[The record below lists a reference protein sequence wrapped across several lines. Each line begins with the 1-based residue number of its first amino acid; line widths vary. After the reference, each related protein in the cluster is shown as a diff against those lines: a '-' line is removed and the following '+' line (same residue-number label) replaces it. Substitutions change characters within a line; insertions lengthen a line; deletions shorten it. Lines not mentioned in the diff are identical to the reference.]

1 MLFEFPSDESTYRME
16 DQFMVGDALLV
27 KPVTTAGAIHSEV
40 YFAGNEK
47 WFDFYDGQVKR
58 GPGVQSVPSPAHKIP
73 VYQRAGTVIPK
84 REKPRRSSK
93 EMENDPFTLVI
104 ALDSEGEASGRLY
117 LDDGESFEYTRG
129 DYILREFKVQG
140 RVLTSRSLNRQ
151 GSEAEWSFIR
161 RFSSLK
167 VERIVFQGLSRPVS
181 HVVIDGRPTA
191 AESRHDVAGGQYVVV
206 VSKANLSVGQDWSV
220 TLL

>member
-1 MLFEFPSDESTYRME
+1 
-16 DQFMVGDALLV
+16 MVGDALLV
-27 KPVTTAGAIHSEV
+27 KPVTKAGATHSEV
-40 YFAGNEK
+40 YFAGKEK

-58 GPGVQSVPSPAHKIP
+58 GPGVQSVPSPAYKIP

-117 LDDGESFEYTRG
+117 LDDGETFEYTRG

-140 RVLTSRSLNRQ
+140 WVLTSRSLNRQ
-151 GSEAEWSFIR
+151 EPEAEWSFIR

-181 HVVIDGRPTA
+181 HVVIDGRSTA
-191 AESRHDVAGGQYVVV
+191 AESRHDIAGGQYVVT
-206 VSKANLSVGQDWSV
+206 VSKAHLSIGQDWSV